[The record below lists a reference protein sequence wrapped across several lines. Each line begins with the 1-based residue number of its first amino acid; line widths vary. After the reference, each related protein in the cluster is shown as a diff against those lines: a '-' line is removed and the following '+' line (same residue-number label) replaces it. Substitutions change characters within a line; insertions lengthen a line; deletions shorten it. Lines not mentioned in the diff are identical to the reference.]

1 MMRVRLSLALDR
13 KAFVDI
19 RMPTQ
24 PLHSSK
30 IVKRRNRHHATY
42 YGPIAPA
49 GSHDFPSGVTS
60 RLRSTKTTKATR
72 EGPPGG
78 HCADPYDPSRQRE
91 AGAPEPPWGWGGAFC
106 KQVTGEC
113 LASRPSRP

>member
-1 MMRVRLSLALDR
+1 MSLALDR

-19 RMPTQ
+19 KMPTQ